1 MTPRRRGTTWV
12 PTVSQR
18 WLTTV
23 DITAALMGVLATL
36 GAMAVMIVLLTSG
49 DAGLEVLEASKFEQ
63 LVTSTVLTTIVVVSA
78 AFFCGGW
85 VYGALRGRRKPR
97 RLGDRL

>member
-1 MTPRRRGTTWV
+1 M
-12 PTVSQR
+12 SQR

-23 DITAALMGVLATL
+23 DITAALMGGLATL
-36 GAMAVMIVLLTSG
+36 GAMAVMIVLLTSNAA
-49 DAGLEVLEASKFEQ
+49 DIDLLEASKFEQ
-63 LVTSTVLTTIVVVSA
+63 LVASTVLTTIVVVFA

-85 VYGALRGRRKPR
+85 VYAALRGRKQPG